1 VSVGLKERLKLGEE
15 KIYFNGLQNE
25 RERIIFLDAF
35 NYGLCADERIKQQIR
50 NDMSGCDTTTTIRR
64 AITQD
69 K

>member
-1 VSVGLKERLKLGEE
+1 MGEE
-15 KIYFNGLQNE
+15 KIYFNGLRSE

-35 NYGLCADERIKQQIR
+35 NFGLSADERIKRQIR
-50 NDMSGCDTTTTIRR
+50 DDMRDYGDTTAIRR